1 MLASRLLHFP
11 LAEEPMA
18 NVLDDRATAVRVDHS
33 TLRGETVGTDTR
45 YTIGLLGVVD
55 GAWAD
60 AYRSAQSESTGY
72 RRFRLDP
79 RGRTITF
86 SCRTVD
92 GTAKVFETLDRLE
105 ALLAIV
111 NQQVG
116 A

>member
-1 MLASRLLHFP
+1 
-11 LAEEPMA
+11 MA
-18 NVLDDRATAVRVDHS
+18 NVLDDRAIAVRVDHS
-33 TLRGETVGTDTR
+33 TLRGEAAGTDTR
-45 YTIGLLGVVD
+45 YTVGLLGVVD
-55 GAWAD
+55 GAWAE
-60 AYRSAQSESTGY
+60 AYRAVQSESTGY

-79 RGRTITF
+79 RSRTITF